1 MGAIMRRVDARD
13 TADVAL
19 WLGGFILCGFAL
31 LLPLYHALSGN
42 DERSSFDRSVPLS
55 TQGGRPPMPAR
66 FELLY
71 SENQRGLMLFD
82 GYIYLL
88 RQGDMLPDGSR
99 FGSANSL
106 EGEGAVERQERAGG
120 DELS

>member
-1 MGAIMRRVDARD
+1 MSAIMRRVDARD

-19 WLGGFILCGFAL
+19 WLGGLILCGFAL

-42 DERSSFDRSVPLS
+42 DERSSSGRSVPLS
-55 TQGGRPPMPAR
+55 TQGGGQSMPAR

>member
-1 MGAIMRRVDARD
+1 MRRVDARD

-19 WLGGFILCGFAL
+19 WLGGLILCGFAL

-42 DERSSFDRSVPLS
+42 DERSSSGRSVPLS
-55 TQGGRPPMPAR
+55 TQGGGQSMPAR

-106 EGEGAVERQERAGG
+106 EGEGAVEKQERTGG
-120 DELS
+120 DEIS